1 MKKKVCLTTLEY
13 PPDVGGVGESAQ
25 RIAQMLLDF
34 GYEVHVA
41 VFRGVFRQEKEK
53 AIADGYRRSS
63 CQTAEQNG
71 IFVHRLKPAIRSSI
85 AQDGDYLGDIYLQ
98 LKSLHKKYRFDLF
111 HAFFINETGFISTL
125 LAKEN
130 NLPVINSVRGADLH
144 KHVFSP
150 QHYGQISWIL
160 ENSSWT
166 TFVSRDLMNRA
177 RVIVPSLKAKSS
189 AFWNSINPI
198 EFDNLP
204 TPKVVDQ
211 LQGIVIGSVGRFRD
225 KKGLEYLLDAC
236 SELKSVTDLTLL
248 LVGDFVHKE
257 KGYWEQEL
265 SNSNLAEQVVITGTI
280 SRTEALSYLPYI
292 DIFAIPSLSDGCP
305 NALLEAMLAGKAIV
319 GTKVDAI
326 GEILE
331 DGINGLLVNPYSSE
345 ELAIAIAKLI
355 SRPLLRQTLGK
366 SAKQKV
372 LQDLNPAIELDNW
385 ATVYHHVLSTST
397 KPQMT
402 VVAV

>member
-13 PPDVGGVGESAQ
+13 PPDIGGVGESAQ

-53 AIADGYRRSS
+53 AIADKYRRSS
-63 CQTAEQNG
+63 CQTAEKNG
-71 IFVHRLKPAIRSSI
+71 IFVHRLKPAIRSSV

-150 QHYGQISWIL
+150 QNYGQISWIL

-198 EFDNLP
+198 EFDNLL
-204 TPKVVDQ
+204 TPKLVDR

-265 SNSNLAEQVVITGTI
+265 SNSNLAERVVITGTI

-331 DGINGLLVNPYSSE
+331 DGINGLLVNPYSSK

-355 SRPLLRQTLGK
+355 ARPLQRQTLGRA
-366 SAKQKV
+366 AKQKV
-372 LQDLNPAIELDNW
+372 LQDLNPTIEQDNW
-385 ATVYHHVLSTST
+385 EKIYRHVLSTST
-397 KPQMT
+397 QPQMA
-402 VVAV
+402 VVAI